1 MAEADTNF
9 SIRSGNVRHSTTI
22 YKSNLGWEYVVSRKT
37 NNGKTYLKC
46 SKSNCGGTALIMEGG
61 TLTDRRDHN
70 HSQDDYNDLTDV
82 TNRLKV
88 AARDDRT
95 NRSLRGLFNEVTRTH
110 ADGGRV
116 SFR

>member
-1 MAEADTNF
+1 MAENNYTV
-9 SIRSGNVRHSTTI
+9 RSGNIRHSTTI

-37 NNGKTYLKC
+37 PDSGKIYLKC
-46 SKSNCGGTALIMEGG
+46 SISNCRGTALIKDGE
-61 TLTDRRDHN
+61 LTDRRDHN

-95 NRSLRGLFNEVTRTH
+95 NRSLRGIFNEVTREH